1 MNPALATA
9 HDAYLL
15 ACVAGTVA
23 LLLLLV
29 GRLRLHAALGLS
41 VAALALGAAAGI
53 PLEKVPLAFTAGA
66 GEMMG
71 HIAIILGMGAI
82 LGQLLASSGAG
93 AALGKALVD
102 GCGPKGMPWA
112 LLALG
117 ILVGI
122 PVFFEVGLVLL
133 MPIVVDAARRSGRP
147 PMLVGLPVLAGL
159 SAMHCLLPPHP
170 AALMAAAEYHAAL
183 APVML
188 WGLVVGGIAAIL
200 GGPVLGAVLM
210 RLWGRP
216 GSFLR
221 GALPQDAVFGA
232 PAAAET
238 APAAGATAPPGTE
251 AKAPAAGVKLHG
263 GSGGKAPS
271 KQEGSATPAP
281 AGALLALL
289 AILLPVALILAG
301 GWADAVTAKGT
312 LPNRLLHL
320 AGFPDV
326 AMVVAALVALATLG
340 RRVQEPAYRSSGG
353 LRRLTIDAFA
363 PIASPLVILAA
374 AGGLSGVLR
383 ASGAAQAAV
392 TFAMGAHM
400 PPLLLA
406 WALAAT
412 VRVSMGSSTVAMA
425 VASGILAP
433 MAGTMGVRPELLVLA
448 TGSGSVLLSHV
459 NDSGF
464 WLIGSLFKIDVKS
477 TLATWSVLE
486 TVLSLTGLAGTLAL
500 SVLLR

>member
-1 MNPALATA
+1 M
-9 HDAYLL
+9 
-15 ACVAGTVA
+15 AGTVG

-53 PLEKVPLAFTAGA
+53 PLEKVPLVFTAGA

-93 AALGKALVD
+93 AALGRALVES
-102 GCGPKGMPWA
+102 CGPKGMPWA
-112 LLALG
+112 LLVLG

-133 MPIVVDAARRSGRP
+133 MPIVVDAARRSNRP

-170 AALMAAAEYHAAL
+170 GALLAAAEYHAAL

-200 GGPVLGAVLM
+200 SGPVLGAILM
-210 RLWGRP
+210 RLWERP

-232 PAAAET
+232 PAAAEAAPTRLETGSSTELVVESAGQT
-238 APAAGATAPPGTE
+238 APT
-251 AKAPAAGVKLHG
+251 
-263 GSGGKAPS
+263 
-271 KQEGSATPAP
+271 P

-301 GWADAVTAKGT
+301 GWADAFTAIGT
-312 LPNRLLHL
+312 LPNRILHL
-320 AGFPDV
+320 AGYPDV
-326 AMVVAALVALATLG
+326 AMVVAVLVALATLG
-340 RRVQEPAYRSSGG
+340 RSAQEPAYRSPGG
-353 LRRLTIDAFA
+353 LRRLTVDAFA

-392 TFAMGAHM
+392 TLAMGAHM

-406 WALAAT
+406 WALAAA
-412 VRVSMGSSTVAMA
+412 VRVSMGSATVAIA

-433 MAGTMGVRPELLVLA
+433 MAATMGVRPELLVLA
-448 TGSGSVLLSHV
+448 TGFGSILLSHV

-464 WLIGSLFKIDVKS
+464 WLVGSLFKIDVKT
-477 TLATWSVLE
+477 TLATWSVVE

-500 SVLLR
+500 SALLK

>member
-1 MNPALATA
+1 VNPALASA

-29 GRLRLHAALGLS
+29 GRMRLHAALGLS

-53 PLEKVPLAFTAGA
+53 PLEKVPLAFTAGV

-82 LGQLLASSGAG
+82 LGQLLASSGA
-93 AALGKALVD
+93 ATALGRLLVE
-102 GCGPKGMPWA
+102 GCGTRGLPWA
-112 LLALG
+112 LLVLG

-170 AALMAAAEYHAAL
+170 AALLAAAEYHAAL

-188 WGLVVGGIAAIL
+188 WGLVVGVFAAVL
-200 GGPVLGAVLM
+200 GGPVLGAVLT
-210 RLWGRP
+210 RLWQRP
-216 GSFLR
+216 GSYLR
-221 GALPQDAVFGA
+221 SALPQDAA
-232 PAAAET
+232 L
-238 APAAGATAPPGTE
+238 GATAAPE
-251 AKAPAAGVKLHG
+251 AAPTKLETVN
-263 GSGGKAPS
+263 
-271 KQEGSATPAP
+271 EGSAGTLPVKLEGQTVPAP
-281 AGALLALL
+281 AGALLALV

-301 GWADAVTAKGT
+301 GWADAVTARGT

-320 AGFPDV
+320 AGYPDV

-340 RRVQEPAYRSSGG
+340 RRVQEPAYRNSGG
-353 LRRLTIDAFA
+353 LRRLTIDAFT

-406 WALAAT
+406 WALAAA
-412 VRVSMGSSTVAMA
+412 VRVSMGSATVALA

-433 MAGTMGVRPELLVLA
+433 MAATMGVRPELLVLA
-448 TGSGSVLLSHV
+448 TGAGSILLSHV

-464 WLIGSLFKIDVKS
+464 WLIGSLFKTDVKA

-486 TVLSLTGLAGTLAL
+486 TVLSLTGLAGTLLL
-500 SVLLR
+500 SVVLK

>member
-1 MNPALATA
+1 MGAGNCRYNRPVNPAPTTA

-15 ACVAGTVA
+15 ACVAVTVG

-41 VAALALGAAAGI
+41 AAALVLGAAAGI

-82 LGQLLASSGAG
+82 LGQLLASSGA
-93 AALGKALVD
+93 ATALGRLLVE
-102 GCGPKGMPWA
+102 GCGTRGLPWA

-133 MPIVVDAARRSGRP
+133 MPIVVDAARRCGRP

-170 AALMAAAEYHAAL
+170 AALLAVAEYHAAL

-188 WGLVVGGIAAIL
+188 WGLVVGVFAAIL
-200 GGPVLGAVLM
+200 GGPVLYAMLL
-210 RLWGRP
+210 RLWQRP
-216 GSFLR
+216 GSYLR
-221 GALPQDAVFGA
+221 GALPQDAVFAGI
-232 PAAAET
+232 ET
-238 APAAGATAPPGTE
+238 AVGDTPATS
-251 AKAPAAGVKLHG
+251 PAQPEI
-263 GSGGKAPS
+263 PS
-271 KQEGSATPAP
+271 APAP

-289 AILLPVALILAG
+289 VIVLPVALILAG

-312 LPNRLLHL
+312 LPNQLLHL
-320 AGFPDV
+320 AGYPDV
-326 AMVVAALVALATLG
+326 AMVTAALVALATLG
-340 RRVQEPAYRSSGG
+340 RHLQEPAYRVSGG
-353 LRRLTIDAFA
+353 LRRLTVDSFA

-392 TFAMGAHM
+392 TFAMSAHM

-406 WALAAT
+406 WALAAA
-412 VRVSMGSSTVAMA
+412 VRVSMGSATVALA

-433 MAGTMGVRPELLVLA
+433 MAGVMGVRPELLVLA
-448 TGSGSVLLSHV
+448 TGAGSILLSHV

-464 WLIGSLFKIDVKS
+464 WLIGSLFKIDVKV

-486 TVLSLTGLAGTLAL
+486 TVLSLAGLAGTLAL
-500 SVLLR
+500 SAVLR

>member
-1 MNPALATA
+1 
-9 HDAYLL
+9 
-15 ACVAGTVA
+15 
-23 LLLLLV
+23 
-29 GRLRLHAALGLS
+29 
-41 VAALALGAAAGI
+41 
-53 PLEKVPLAFTAGA
+53 
-66 GEMMG
+66 
-71 HIAIILGMGAI
+71 
-82 LGQLLASSGAG
+82 
-93 AALGKALVD
+93 
-102 GCGPKGMPWA
+102 MPWA

-133 MPIVVDAARRSGRP
+133 MPVMVDAARRSGRP

-170 AALMAAAEYHAAL
+170 AALLAAAEYHAAL

-188 WGLVVGGIAAIL
+188 WGLVVGAIAATL
-200 GGPVLGAVLM
+200 GGPVLFAVLI
-210 RLWGRP
+210 RLWERP

-221 GALPQDAVFGA
+221 RVLPQDAVFGE
-232 PAAAET
+232 PAADET
-238 APAAGATAPPGTE
+238 ELAAT
-251 AKAPAAGVKLHG
+251 LH
-263 GSGGKAPS
+263 
-271 KQEGSATPAP
+271 EGSAGITHAKQEDQDAPAP
-281 AGALLALL
+281 AGSLLALL

-301 GWADAVTAKGT
+301 GWADAINARGT

-340 RRVQEPAYRSSGG
+340 RRVQEPAYRAAGG
-353 LRRLTIDAFA
+353 LRRLTVDAFA

-392 TFAMGAHM
+392 TFAMSAHM
-400 PPLLLA
+400 PALLLA
-406 WALAAT
+406 WALAAA
-412 VRVSMGSSTVAMA
+412 VRVSMGSATVAMA
-425 VASGILAP
+425 VAAGILAP
-433 MAGTMGVRPELLVLA
+433 MAGTMGVRPELLVIA
-448 TGSGSVLLSHV
+448 TGSGSILLSHV

-464 WLIGSLFKIDVKS
+464 WLIGSLFKTDVKA

-500 SVLLR
+500 SVVLK

>member
-1 MNPALATA
+1 VNPALTTA

-15 ACVAGTVA
+15 ACVAGAVVV
-23 LLLLLV
+23 LLLLV

-41 VAALALGAAAGI
+41 VAALALGAAAGL

-71 HIAIILGMGAI
+71 RIAIILGMGAI
-82 LGQLLASSGAG
+82 LGQLLSSSGAA
-93 AALGKALVD
+93 AALGRLLVE
-102 GCGPKGMPWA
+102 GCGTRGLPWA

-170 AALMAAAEYHAAL
+170 AALLAAAEYHAAL

-188 WGLVVGGIAAIL
+188 WGLVVGVIAAIL
-200 GGPVLGAVLM
+200 SGPVLYAVML
-210 RLWGRP
+210 RLWEKP
-216 GSFLR
+216 GSYLR
-221 GALPQDAVFGA
+221 SALPQDAVFG
-232 PAAAET
+232 PMAAVET
-238 APAAGATAPPGTE
+238 AGEECANTQQAQ
-251 AKAPAAGVKLHG
+251 L
-263 GSGGKAPS
+263 
-271 KQEGSATPAP
+271 EGQAIPAP
-281 AGALLALL
+281 AGAFFALL
-289 AILLPVALILAG
+289 VILLPVALILAG
-301 GWADAVTAKGT
+301 GWADAVAAQGT
-312 LPNRLLHL
+312 LLNRLLHL
-320 AGFPDV
+320 VGFPDV

-340 RRVQEPAYRSSGG
+340 RRVQEPAYRVPGG
-353 LRRLTIDAFA
+353 LRRLTIDSFA

-383 ASGAAQAAV
+383 ATGAAQAAV
-392 TFAMGAHM
+392 TFAMNAHL

-406 WALAAT
+406 WALAAAI
-412 VRVSMGSSTVAMA
+412 RVSMGSATVALA
-425 VASGILAP
+425 VTSGILAP

-448 TGSGSVLLSHV
+448 TGSGSILLSHV

-464 WLIGSLFKIDVKS
+464 WLIGSLFKIDVKA

-486 TVLSLTGLAGTLAL
+486 TVLSLAGLAGTLLLAL
-500 SVLLR
+500 VLK